1 MVERFFTLLSGL
13 LGGIG
18 RGRIV
23 GLAEIGQDP
32 YDRINNPRG
41 WLPHQAASCGWV
53 DKRIEKLITYMV
65 KQTEATEENTRVTL
79 ALYHLMREATE
90 ADPLDGPTITTVGS
104 ADELV

>member
-1 MVERFFTLLSGL
+1 MRWLK
-13 LGGIG
+13 
-18 RGRIV
+18 IV
-23 GLAEIGQDP
+23 GGAFIGQNP
-32 YDRINNPRG
+32 YDRINNPHG
-41 WLPHQAASCGWV
+41 WRAHQFVTAEGV
-53 DKRIEKLITYMV
+53 EKRIEKLITYMV